1 MSDLTAASLQLGA
14 LQLQLSGREHATP
27 VGGSSIA
34 NEINAAL
41 AAGLHEAYV
50 ASTADAAPALTPAAL
65 LCSAQFAAR
74 GLHNCARS
82 APSPS

>member
-41 AAGLHEAYV
+41 AAGLQEAYV
-50 ASTADAAPALTPAAL
+50 ASTADAAPALTP
-65 LCSAQFAAR
+65 SR
-74 GLHNCARS
+74 RRR
-82 APSPS
+82 PPT